1 MKKYIWMIVIGFV
14 LTISFIATIWT
25 NKTWTI
31 IFNIIAMIGSGILCS
46 AVVSYIIG
54 ISNNK
59 RDEKLKQEQ
68 QEYILSSVK
77 DSLLWLFSLEYKN
90 LSEYLILGDT
100 TNKYKTNKKELE
112 VEEALNE
119 VSNYLRQITNNATIC
134 FLYTN
139 VIDSNYLTRIKRR
152 DDLAFKNNLPYY
164 ERLNKEPLKINGD
177 SNYYYTTGIIGK
189 EQLSVI
195 RNIQIDVDQIIYHS
209 NENNLD
215 TLFEYKEMFI
225 TNISKHL
232 SLFNIKESE
241 KIICYDKVIT
251 NK

>member
-46 AVVSYIIG
+46 AVVSYIIE

-164 ERLNKEPLKINGD
+164 ERLNKELLKINGD

-232 SLFNIKESE
+232 SLFNIKESD

>member
-1 MKKYIWMIVIGFV
+1 MKKYFWMIAVGFV
-14 LTISFIATIWT
+14 LTISFIATIWLKGVWDT
-25 NKTWTI
+25 
-31 IFNIIAMIGSGILCS
+31 IFNIVAMIGSGILCS
-46 AVVSYIIG
+46 AVVSYIIE

-68 QEYILSSVK
+68 QKYILSSAK

-90 LSEYLILGDT
+90 LSEYLTLSDT
-100 TNKYKTNKKELE
+100 TNKFKTNKTELE
-112 VEEALNE
+112 VKEILNE
-119 VSNYLRQITNNATIC
+119 VSNYLSQITNNASIC
-134 FLYTN
+134 FQFTN

-164 ERLNKEPLKINGD
+164 EKLNKELLKIIED
-177 SNYYYTTGIIGK
+177 SNYYYTTEIFTK
-189 EQLSVI
+189 EQLKI
-195 RNIQIDVDQIIYHS
+195 IQDIQIDIDPIIYYS

-215 TLFEYKEMFI
+215 ILFEFKEIFI

-232 SLFNIKESE
+232 NLFNIKESD
-241 KIICYDKVIT
+241 KIVCYDKVIT

>member
-1 MKKYIWMIVIGFV
+1 MKKYFWMMLAGSIATLSI
-14 LTISFIATIWT
+14 IATIWT
-25 NKTWTI
+25 DKTWTV
-31 IFNIIAMIGSGILCS
+31 IFNLIAMLGSGILCS
-46 AVVSYIIG
+46 AVVSYIIE

-68 QEYILSSVK
+68 QKYILSSAK

-90 LSEYLILGDT
+90 LSEYLTLSDT
-100 TNKYKTNKKELE
+100 TNKFKTNKKELE
-112 VEEALNE
+112 VKETLNE
-119 VSNYLRQITNNATIC
+119 VSNYLSQITNNASIC
-134 FLYTN
+134 FQFTN

-164 ERLNKEPLKINGD
+164 ERLNKELLRINGD
-177 SNYYYTTGIIGK
+177 SNYYFTTGIFCK

-195 RNIQIDVDQIIYHS
+195 RDMQIDVDQIIYHS

-215 TLFEYKEMFI
+215 TLFEFKEMFI

-232 SLFNIKESE
+232 SLFNIKEYD

>member
-1 MKKYIWMIVIGFV
+1 MKKYLWMIVVGFI
-14 LTISFIATIWT
+14 LTISFIATIWL
-25 NKTWTI
+25 KGVWAI

-46 AVVSYIIG
+46 AVVSYIIE

-68 QEYILSSVK
+68 QEYILYSVK
-77 DSLLWLFSLEYKN
+77 NSLLNLFSLEYKN
-90 LSEYLILGDT
+90 LSEYLTLNDT
-100 TNKYKTNKKELE
+100 TNQYKTNKQELE
-112 VEEALNE
+112 VKNVLNK
-119 VSNYLRQITNNATIC
+119 VGGYLSQITDNATIC

-164 ERLNKEPLKINGD
+164 EKLNRELLKIYDD
-177 SNYYYTTGIIGK
+177 SNYYFTTGIFNK
-189 EQLSVI
+189 EQLDTI
-195 RNIQIDVDQIIYHS
+195 HNIQLDIEQIIFYS

-215 TLFEYKEMFI
+215 NLFEFKEMFI

-232 SLFNIKESE
+232 SLFNIKKSD
-241 KIICYDKVIT
+241 KIICYSKEILDK
-251 NK
+251 

>member
-1 MKKYIWMIVIGFV
+1 MKKYIWMIIIGFV
-14 LTISFIATIWT
+14 LTISFVTTIWLKDVWDT
-25 NKTWTI
+25 
-31 IFNIIAMIGSGILCS
+31 IFNIVAMIGSGILCS
-46 AVVSYIIG
+46 AVVSYIIE

-68 QEYILSSVK
+68 QKYILSSVK

-100 TNKYKTNKKELE
+100 TNKYKTNKKELK

-119 VSNYLRQITNNATIC
+119 VSNYLKEITNNATIC

-164 ERLNKEPLKINGD
+164 ERLNKELLKINGD
-177 SNYYYTTGIIGK
+177 SNYYYTTGIFTK
-189 EQLSVI
+189 EQLKI
-195 RNIQIDVDQIIYHS
+195 IQDIQIDIDQIIYYS

-215 TLFEYKEMFI
+215 ILFEFKEMFI

-232 SLFNIKESE
+232 NLFNIKESD
-241 KIICYDKVIT
+241 KIVCYDKVIT

>member
-1 MKKYIWMIVIGFV
+1 MKKYIWMIIIGFV
-14 LTISFIATIWT
+14 LTISFIATIWLKDAWNT
-25 NKTWTI
+25 

-46 AVVSYIIG
+46 AVVSYIIE

-59 RDEKLKQEQ
+59 RDENLKQEQ
-68 QEYILSSVK
+68 QKYILSSVQ

-90 LSEYLILGDT
+90 LSEYLTLSDT

-112 VEEALNE
+112 VEKTLNE
-119 VSNYLRQITNNATIC
+119 VISYLSQITNNASIC
-134 FLYTN
+134 FQFTN

-164 ERLNKEPLKINGD
+164 ERLNKELLKICED
-177 SNYYYTTGIIGK
+177 SNYYFTTGIFTK

-195 RNIQIDVDQIIYHS
+195 RNIQIDVDQIICYS

-215 TLFEYKEMFI
+215 TLFEFKEIFI
-225 TNISKHL
+225 KNISKNL
-232 SLFNIKESE
+232 SLFNIKESD
-241 KIICYDKVIT
+241 KIICYDKVIS

>member
-232 SLFNIKESE
+232 SLFNIKESD

>member
-1 MKKYIWMIVIGFV
+1 MKKYFWMIAVGFV

-25 NKTWTI
+25 NKTWSI

-46 AVVSYIIG
+46 AVVSYIFE

-59 RDEKLKQEQ
+59 RDEKLKREQ
-68 QEYILSSVK
+68 QKYILSSAK

-90 LSEYLILGDT
+90 LSEYLTLSDA
-100 TNKYKTNKKELE
+100 TNKFKTDKKELE
-112 VEEALNE
+112 VEKVLNE
-119 VSNYLRQITNNATIC
+119 VSNYLSQITNNASIC
-134 FLYTN
+134 FQFTN

-164 ERLNKEPLKINGD
+164 ERLNKELLKINGD
-177 SNYYYTTGIIGK
+177 SNYYYTTGIFTK
-189 EQLSVI
+189 EQLKI
-195 RNIQIDVDQIIYHS
+195 IQDIQIDIDPIIYYS

-215 TLFEYKEMFI
+215 ILFEFKEIFI

-232 SLFNIKESE
+232 SLFNIKESD
-241 KIICYDKVIT
+241 KIVCYDKVIT

>member
-1 MKKYIWMIVIGFV
+1 MKKYIWMMLAGSIATLSI
-14 LTISFIATIWT
+14 IATIWT
-25 NKTWTI
+25 DKTWTV
-31 IFNIIAMIGSGILCS
+31 IFNLIAMLGSGILCS
-46 AVVSYIIG
+46 AVVSYIIE

-59 RDEKLKQEQ
+59 RDENLKQKQ
-68 QEYILSSVK
+68 QEYILSSAK
-77 DSLLWLFSLEYKN
+77 DSFLWLFSLEYKN
-90 LSEYLILGDT
+90 LSEYLTLGDT

-112 VEEALNE
+112 VEETLNE

-164 ERLNKEPLKINGD
+164 ERLNKELLKINGD
-177 SNYYYTTGIIGK
+177 SNYYYTTGIFGK

-195 RNIQIDVDQIIYHS
+195 RNIQIDIDRIIYYS

-215 TLFEYKEMFI
+215 TLFEFKEIFI

-232 SLFNIKESE
+232 NLFNIKESD

>member
-1 MKKYIWMIVIGFV
+1 MKKYFWMMLAGSIATLSI
-14 LTISFIATIWT
+14 IATIWT
-25 NKTWTI
+25 DKTWTV
-31 IFNIIAMIGSGILCS
+31 IFNLIAMLGSGILCS
-46 AVVSYIIG
+46 AVVSYIIE

-59 RDEKLKQEQ
+59 RDENLKQKQ
-68 QEYILSSVK
+68 QEYILSSIK

-90 LSEYLILGDT
+90 LSEYLTLSNT

-112 VEEALNE
+112 VEEVLNE
-119 VSNYLRQITNNATIC
+119 VSNYLKQITNNATIC

-164 ERLNKEPLKINGD
+164 ERLNKELLRINGD
-177 SNYYYTTGIIGK
+177 SNYYFTTGIFCK

-195 RNIQIDVDQIIYHS
+195 RDMQIDVDQIIYHS

-215 TLFEYKEMFI
+215 TLFEFKEMFI

-232 SLFNIKESE
+232 SLFNIKEYD

>member
-1 MKKYIWMIVIGFV
+1 MKKYIWMMLAGSIATLSI
-14 LTISFIATIWT
+14 IATIWT
-25 NKTWTI
+25 DKTWTV
-31 IFNIIAMIGSGILCS
+31 IFNLIAMLGSGILCS
-46 AVVSYIIG
+46 AVVSYITE

-59 RDEKLKQEQ
+59 RDENLKQKQ
-68 QEYILSSVK
+68 REYILSSLK
-77 DSLLWLFSLEYKN
+77 DSSLWLFSLEYKN
-90 LSEYLILGDT
+90 LSKYLTLGDT

-112 VEEALNE
+112 VEEVLNE

-164 ERLNKEPLKINGD
+164 ERLNKELLKINGD
-177 SNYYYTTGIIGK
+177 SNYYYTTGIFGK

-195 RNIQIDVDQIIYHS
+195 RNIQIDIDRIIYHS

-232 SLFNIKESE
+232 NLFNIKESD

>member
-1 MKKYIWMIVIGFV
+1 MQKYFWMIAVGFV
-14 LTISFIATIWT
+14 LTISFIATIWLKGVWDT
-25 NKTWTI
+25 
-31 IFNIIAMIGSGILCS
+31 IFNIVAMIGSGILCS
-46 AVVSYIIG
+46 AVVSYIIE

-68 QEYILSSVK
+68 QKYILSSAK

-90 LSEYLILGDT
+90 LSEYLTLSDT
-100 TNKYKTNKKELE
+100 TNKFKTNKTELE
-112 VEEALNE
+112 VKEILNE
-119 VSNYLRQITNNATIC
+119 VSNYLSQITNNASIC
-134 FLYTN
+134 FQFTN

-164 ERLNKEPLKINGD
+164 ERLNKELLRINGD
-177 SNYYYTTGIIGK
+177 SNYYFTTGIFCK

-195 RNIQIDVDQIIYHS
+195 RDMQIDVDQIIYYS

-215 TLFEYKEMFI
+215 ILFEFKEIFI

-232 SLFNIKESE
+232 NLFNIKESD
-241 KIICYDKVIT
+241 KIVCYDKVIT

>member
-1 MKKYIWMIVIGFV
+1 MKKYFWMMLAGSIATLSI
-14 LTISFIATIWT
+14 IATIWT
-25 NKTWTI
+25 DKTWTV
-31 IFNIIAMIGSGILCS
+31 IFNLIAMLGSGILCS
-46 AVVSYIIG
+46 AVVSYIIE

-59 RDEKLKQEQ
+59 RDENLKQKQ
-68 QEYILSSVK
+68 QEYILSSIK

-90 LSEYLILGDT
+90 LSEYLTLSNT

-119 VSNYLRQITNNATIC
+119 VSNYLKQITNNATIC

-152 DDLAFKNNLPYY
+152 DDLAFKNNLPCY
-164 ERLNKEPLKINGD
+164 EKLNKELLKIIED
-177 SNYYYTTGIIGK
+177 SNYYYTTEIFTK
-189 EQLSVI
+189 EQLKI
-195 RNIQIDVDQIIYHS
+195 IQDIQIDIDQIIYYS

-215 TLFEYKEMFI
+215 ILFEFKEIFI

-232 SLFNIKESE
+232 NLFNIKEFD
-241 KIICYDKVIT
+241 KIVCYDKVIT

>member
-1 MKKYIWMIVIGFV
+1 MKKYFWMIAVGFV
-14 LTISFIATIWT
+14 LTISFIATIWLKCVWDT
-25 NKTWTI
+25 
-31 IFNIIAMIGSGILCS
+31 IFNIVAMLGSGILCS
-46 AVVSYIIG
+46 AVVSYIIE

-68 QEYILSSVK
+68 QKYILSSAK

-90 LSEYLILGDT
+90 LSEYLTLSDT
-100 TNKYKTNKKELE
+100 TNKFKTNKTELE
-112 VEEALNE
+112 VKEILNE
-119 VSNYLRQITNNATIC
+119 VSNYLSQITNNASIC
-134 FLYTN
+134 FQFTN

-164 ERLNKEPLKINGD
+164 EKLNKELLKINED
-177 SNYYYTTGIIGK
+177 SNYYYTTEIFTK
-189 EQLSVI
+189 EQLKI
-195 RNIQIDVDQIIYHS
+195 IQDIQIDIDQIIYYS

-215 TLFEYKEMFI
+215 ILFEFKEMFI

-232 SLFNIKESE
+232 NLFNIKESD
-241 KIICYDKVIT
+241 KIVCYDKVIT

>member
-14 LTISFIATIWT
+14 LTISFIATIWLKDVWDT
-25 NKTWTI
+25 
-31 IFNIIAMIGSGILCS
+31 IFNIVAMIGSGILCS
-46 AVVSYIIG
+46 AVVSYIIE

-68 QEYILSSVK
+68 QKYILSSVK

-90 LSEYLILGDT
+90 LSEYLSLSNT
-100 TNKYKTNKKELE
+100 TNKFKTNKKELE
-112 VEEALNE
+112 VKETLNE
-119 VSNYLRQITNNATIC
+119 VSNYLSQITNNASIC
-134 FLYTN
+134 FQFTN
-139 VIDSNYLTRIKRR
+139 VIDSHYLTRIKRR
-152 DDLAFKNNLPYY
+152 DDLAFKNILPYY
-164 ERLNKEPLKINGD
+164 ERLNKELLKINGE
-177 SNYYYTTGIIGK
+177 SIYYTTGIIGK

-232 SLFNIKESE
+232 SLFNIKESD

>member
-164 ERLNKEPLKINGD
+164 ERLNKELLKINGD

-232 SLFNIKESE
+232 SLFNIKESD

>member
-1 MKKYIWMIVIGFV
+1 MKKYFWMIAVGFV
-14 LTISFIATIWT
+14 LTISFIATIWLKGVWDT
-25 NKTWTI
+25 
-31 IFNIIAMIGSGILCS
+31 IFNIVAMIGSGILCS
-46 AVVSYIIG
+46 AVVSYIIE

-68 QEYILSSVK
+68 QKYILSSAK

-90 LSEYLILGDT
+90 LSEYLTLSDT
-100 TNKYKTNKKELE
+100 TNKFKTNKTELE
-112 VEEALNE
+112 VKEILNE
-119 VSNYLRQITNNATIC
+119 VSNYLSQITNNASIC
-134 FLYTN
+134 FQFTN

-164 ERLNKEPLKINGD
+164 EKLNKELLKINED
-177 SNYYYTTGIIGK
+177 SNYYYTTEIFTK
-189 EQLSVI
+189 EQLKI
-195 RNIQIDVDQIIYHS
+195 IQDIQIDIDQIIYYS

-215 TLFEYKEMFI
+215 ILFEFKEMFI

-232 SLFNIKESE
+232 NLFNIKESD
-241 KIICYDKVIT
+241 KIVCYDKVIT

>member
-1 MKKYIWMIVIGFV
+1 MKKYFWMIAVGFV
-14 LTISFIATIWT
+14 LTISFIATIWLKCVWDT
-25 NKTWTI
+25 
-31 IFNIIAMIGSGILCS
+31 IFNIVAMLGSGILCS
-46 AVVSYIIG
+46 AVVSYIIE

-68 QEYILSSVK
+68 QKYILSSAK

-90 LSEYLILGDT
+90 LSEYLTLSDT
-100 TNKYKTNKKELE
+100 TNKFKTNKTELE
-112 VEEALNE
+112 VKEILNE
-119 VSNYLRQITNNATIC
+119 VNNYLSQITNNASIC
-134 FLYTN
+134 FQFTN

-164 ERLNKEPLKINGD
+164 EKLNRELLKINED
-177 SNYYYTTGIIGK
+177 SNYYYTTEIFTK
-189 EQLSVI
+189 EQLKI
-195 RNIQIDVDQIIYHS
+195 IQDIQIDIDQIIYYS

-215 TLFEYKEMFI
+215 ILFEFKEMFI

-232 SLFNIKESE
+232 NLFNIKESD
-241 KIICYDKVIT
+241 KIVCYDIVIT

>member
-1 MKKYIWMIVIGFV
+1 MKKYFWMIAVGFV
-14 LTISFIATIWT
+14 LTISFIATIWLKGVWDT
-25 NKTWTI
+25 
-31 IFNIIAMIGSGILCS
+31 IFNIVAMIGSGILCS
-46 AVVSYIIG
+46 AVVSYIIE

-68 QEYILSSVK
+68 QKYILSSAK

-90 LSEYLILGDT
+90 LSEYLTLSDT
-100 TNKYKTNKKELE
+100 TNKFKTNKKELE
-112 VEEALNE
+112 VKETLNE
-119 VSNYLRQITNNATIC
+119 VSNYLSQITNNASIC
-134 FLYTN
+134 FQFTN

-164 ERLNKEPLKINGD
+164 EKLNKELLKIIED
-177 SNYYYTTGIIGK
+177 SNYYYTTEIFTK
-189 EQLSVI
+189 EQLKI
-195 RNIQIDVDQIIYHS
+195 IQDIQIDIDPIIYYS

-215 TLFEYKEMFI
+215 ILFEFKEIFI

-232 SLFNIKESE
+232 NLFNIKESD
-241 KIICYDKVIT
+241 KIVCYDKVIT